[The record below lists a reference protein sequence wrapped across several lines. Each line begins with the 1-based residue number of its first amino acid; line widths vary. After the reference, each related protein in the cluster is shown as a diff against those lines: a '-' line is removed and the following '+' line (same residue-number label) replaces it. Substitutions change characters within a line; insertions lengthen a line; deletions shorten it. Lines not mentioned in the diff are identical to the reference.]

1 VLVVANVGIRQ
12 KQQLIEHGRPVF
24 VELAPVDP
32 RSLTQGDYMQLAYTL
47 PEAASQRDLA
57 SAATGGR
64 PHVVARLDDRGIA
77 RIDRLAGAAPLAAGE
92 LLIELTPKGGRWVI
106 VSDAWFFRE
115 GEAQRWQRARYAEFR
130 VAPDG
135 RALLVDLRGPSLEK
149 L

>member
-1 VLVVANVGIRQ
+1 MLAVANVGIWQ

-32 RSLTQGDYMQLAYTL
+32 RSLTQGDYMQLAYRL
-47 PEAASQRDLA
+47 PDAASQRHLA
-57 SAATGGR
+57 PAAKVSR
-64 PHVVARLDDRGIA
+64 PRVVARLDDRGIA
-77 RIDRLAGAAPLAAGE
+77 RIDRLADGTSLAAGE